1 MNDLTSYK
9 QQAVQKSFGR
19 AAKTYDE
26 AAVLQREVATR
37 MLERLDYIKASPKR
51 ILDLGCATGE
61 YSARLARMYKKAQ
74 VISLDI
80 AEPML
85 KEVRRRST
93 WWYPIDRVCG
103 DIQALPIADNSV
115 DLIFSSLALQW
126 CGSLDAAFSE
136 FRRVLKPGGFVMF
149 STFGPDTLKE
159 LRASWAEVDDE
170 RHVHDFVDMHD
181 IGDEMLRAGLSQ
193 PVMDV
198 ETLTLTYNDAY
209 ALMRELKDIGAHN
222 IAKQRNRNLTT
233 RSRLKAVVN
242 AYEQFRIDG
251 VLPASY
257 EIVYG
262 HAWCDET
269 KVGDP
274 GNGVSIEALRGSLE

>member
-1 MNDLTSYK
+1 MKDITNYE
-9 QQAVQKSFGR
+9 QQAVRRSFGR
-19 AAKTYDE
+19 AAKTYDA

-37 MLERLDYIKASPKR
+37 MLERLDYIKASPAR

-85 KEVRRRST
+85 QEVRRRST
-93 WWYPIDRVCG
+93 WLRPLRRVCG
-103 DIQALPIADNSV
+103 DIQALPIADKSI

-126 CGSLDAAFSE
+126 CASLDAAFSE

-159 LRASWAEVDDE
+159 LRMAWSEVDNE
-170 RHVHDFVDMHD
+170 PHVHNFIDMHD
-181 IGDEMLRAGLSQ
+181 IGDAMLRAGLSQ

-198 ETLTLTYNDAY
+198 ETLTLTYNDAF

-222 IAKQRNRNLTT
+222 IAQQRNRSVT
-233 RSRLKAVVN
+233 SKARLKAVVG

-257 EIVYG
+257 EVVYG
-262 HAWCDET
+262 HAWCDESN
-269 KVGDP
+269 VGDA
-274 GNGVSIEALRGSLE
+274 GNGVSIDSLRGSLK

>member
-1 MNDLTSYK
+1 MSDFTKYQ
-9 QQAVQKSFGR
+9 QQAVQKSFGQ

-37 MLERLDYIKASPKR
+37 MLERLDYIKADPKR

-61 YSARLARMYKKAQ
+61 YSARLARRYKGAQ

-93 WWYPIDRVCG
+93 WLRPLHRVCG
-103 DIQALPIADNSV
+103 DIQALPIADQSI

-159 LRASWAEVDDE
+159 LRVSWAEVDNE
-170 RHVHDFVDMHD
+170 PHVHNFIDMHD
-181 IGDEMLRAGLSQ
+181 IGDAMLRAGLSQ

-209 ALMRELKDIGAHN
+209 ALMRELKNIGAHN
-222 IAKQRNRNLTT
+222 IAQQRSRNLTT
-233 RSRLKAVVN
+233 KSRLQAVVN
-242 AYEQFRIDG
+242 AYEQFRTDG

-269 KVGDP
+269 KVADAS
-274 GNGVSIEALRGSLE
+274 NGISIDSLRGSLT

>member
-1 MNDLTSYK
+1 VNDVVSYK
-9 QQAVQKSFGR
+9 QQAVRKSFGR

-37 MLERLDYIKASPKR
+37 MLERLEYIKANPKR

-61 YSARLARMYKKAQ
+61 YSARLAKLYKGAE

-85 KEVRRRST
+85 QEVRRRSR
-93 WWYPIDRVCG
+93 WWRPLRTVCG
-103 DIQALPIADNSV
+103 DIQALPIADQSI

-126 CGSLDAAFSE
+126 CGSLDDAFSE
-136 FRRVLKPGGFVMF
+136 FRRVLRPGGFVMF

-159 LRASWAEVDDE
+159 LRASWAEVDNE
-170 RHVHDFVDMHD
+170 PHVHNFIDMHD
-181 IGDEMLRAGLSQ
+181 IGDAMLRAGLSQ

-198 ETLTLTYNDAY
+198 ETLTLTYTDAY
-209 ALMRELKDIGAHN
+209 TLMRELKNIGAHN
-222 IAKQRNRNLTT
+222 IAKQRSRNLTT
-233 RSRLKAVVN
+233 KSRIQAVVS
-242 AYEQFRIDG
+242 AYEQFRIDN

-274 GNGVSIEALRGSLE
+274 GNGISINSLRESIK

>member
-1 MNDLTSYK
+1 MNAVVSYK
-9 QQAVQKSFGR
+9 QQAVRKSFGR

-37 MLERLDYIKASPKR
+37 MLERLEYIKASPKR

-61 YSARLARMYKKAQ
+61 YSARLAKLYKGAE

-85 KEVRRRST
+85 QEVRRRSR
-93 WWYPIDRVCG
+93 WWRPLRTVCG
-103 DIQALPIADNSV
+103 DIQALPIADQSI

-126 CGSLDAAFSE
+126 CGSLDDAFSE
-136 FRRVLKPGGFVMF
+136 FRRVLRPGGFVMF

-159 LRASWAEVDDE
+159 LRASWAEVDNE
-170 RHVHDFVDMHD
+170 PHVHNFIDMHD
-181 IGDEMLRAGLSQ
+181 IGDAMLRAGLSQ

-198 ETLTLTYNDAY
+198 ETLTLTYTDAY
-209 ALMRELKDIGAHN
+209 TLMRELKNIGAHN
-222 IAKQRNRNLTT
+222 IAKQRSRNLTT
-233 RSRLKAVVN
+233 KSRIQAVVS
-242 AYEQFRIDG
+242 AYEQFRIDN

-274 GNGVSIEALRGSLE
+274 GNGISINSLRESIK

>member
-1 MNDLTSYK
+1 MNDLTLYQ
-9 QQAVQKSFGR
+9 QQAVRKSFGN

-37 MLERLDYIKASPKR
+37 MLDRLEYIKATPKR

-61 YSARLARMYKKAQ
+61 YSARLARLYKGAQ
-74 VISLDI
+74 VFSVDI
-80 AEPML
+80 AMPML
-85 KEVRRRST
+85 KEVKRRST
-93 WWYPIDRVCG
+93 WRRPLRTICG
-103 DIQALPIADNSV
+103 DIQALPVADKSI

-126 CGSLDAAFSE
+126 CGSLDNAFSE
-136 FRRVLKPGGFVMF
+136 FRRVLRPGGFVMF

-159 LRASWAEVDDE
+159 LRASWAGVDNE
-170 RHVHDFVDMHD
+170 KHVHDFIDMHD
-181 IGDEMLRAGLSQ
+181 IGDAMLRAGLSQ

-198 ETLTLTYNDAY
+198 ETITLTYNDAY

-222 IAKQRNRNLTT
+222 IAQTRSKNLTSKT
-233 RSRLKAVVN
+233 KLQAVVK
-242 AYEQFRIDG
+242 AYEQFRIDE

-257 EIVYG
+257 EVVYG

-269 KVGDP
+269 KP
-274 GNGVSIEALRGSLE
+274 GTQVKGVSIETLRGSME

>member
-1 MNDLTSYK
+1 VNDLTSYK

>member
-37 MLERLDYIKASPKR
+37 MLERLDYIKASPTR

-93 WWYPIDRVCG
+93 WWHPIDRVCG
-103 DIQALPIADNSV
+103 DIQALPIADNSI

-126 CGSLDAAFSE
+126 CGSLDDAFSE

-170 RHVHDFVDMHD
+170 RHVHDFIDMHD
-181 IGDEMLRAGLSQ
+181 IGDEMLRSGLSQ
-193 PVMDV
+193 PVMDI

-233 RSRLKAVVN
+233 KSRLKAVVN
-242 AYEQFRIDG
+242 AYEQFRTDG

-274 GNGVSIEALRGSLE
+274 SNGVSIEALRSSLE

>member
-1 MNDLTSYK
+1 VSDLIRYK
-9 QQAVQKSFGR
+9 QQAVRRSFGR
-19 AAKTYDE
+19 AADTYDE
-26 AAVLQREVATR
+26 AAVLQREVASR
-37 MLERLDYIKASPKR
+37 MLERLEYIKASPKR

-61 YSARLARMYKKAQ
+61 YSARLARLYKNAQ
-74 VISLDI
+74 VIGVDI

-85 KEVRRRST
+85 KALRKRST
-93 WWYPIDRVCG
+93 WLRPLRAVCG
-103 DIQALPIADNSV
+103 DIQSLPVADKSV

-136 FRRVLKPGGFVMF
+136 FRRVLRPGGFVMF

-159 LRASWAEVDDE
+159 LRASWSEVDGLQ
-170 RHVHDFVDMHD
+170 HVHNFIDMHD
-181 IGDEMLRAGLSQ
+181 IGDAMLRAGLSQ

-198 ETLTLTYNDAY
+198 ETLTLTYQDAY

-222 IAKQRNRNLTT
+222 IAEQRNRNLTT
-233 RSRLKAVVN
+233 KARLRAVVD
-242 AYEQFRIDG
+242 AYEQFRVDG

-257 EIVYG
+257 EVVYG

-269 KVGDP
+269 KP
-274 GNGVSIEALRGSLE
+274 GEHVNGVSIESLRGNIE

>member
-1 MNDLTSYK
+1 MSNLVSYK

-37 MLERLDYIKASPKR
+37 MLERLDYIKGSPKR

-61 YSARLARMYKKAQ
+61 YSARLARIYKRAQ

-85 KEVRRRST
+85 KEVRQRST
-93 WWYPIDRVCG
+93 WWHPLHRVCG
-103 DIQALPIADNSV
+103 DIQALPIADQSI

-126 CGSLDAAFSE
+126 CGSLDDAFNE
-136 FRRVLKPGGFVMF
+136 FRRVLRPGGFVMF

-159 LRASWAEVDDE
+159 LRASWSEVDSE
-170 RHVHDFVDMHD
+170 PHVHNFIDMHD
-181 IGDEMLRAGLSQ
+181 IGDAMLRAGLSQ

-198 ETLTLTYNDAY
+198 ETITLTYSDAY

-222 IAKQRNRNLTT
+222 IAQQRTRNLTT
-233 RSRLKAVVN
+233 RSRLQAVVA
-242 AYEQFRIDG
+242 AYEQFRVDG

-257 EIVYG
+257 EVVYG

-269 KVGDP
+269 KVGEVN
-274 GNGVSIEALRGSLE
+274 NGVSIESLSGSLK

>member
-1 MNDLTSYK
+1 MNDFIKYK
-9 QQAVQKSFGR
+9 QQAVQRSFGH

-37 MLERLDYIKASPKR
+37 MLERLEYIKASPKR

-61 YSARLARMYKKAQ
+61 YSARLARLYKGAQ

-93 WWYPIDRVCG
+93 WLRPLRRVCG
-103 DIQALPIADNSV
+103 DIQALPIADQSI

-159 LRASWAEVDDE
+159 LRVSWAEVDNE
-170 RHVHDFVDMHD
+170 PHVHNFIDMHD
-181 IGDEMLRAGLSQ
+181 IGDAMLRAGLSQ

-198 ETLTLTYNDAY
+198 ESITLTYSDAY
-209 ALMRELKDIGAHN
+209 ALMRELKNIGAHN
-222 IAKQRNRNLTT
+222 IAEQRSRNLTT
-233 RSRLKAVVN
+233 KSRLKAVVS
-242 AYEQFRIDG
+242 AYEKFRIDG

-257 EIVYG
+257 EVVYG
-262 HAWCDET
+262 HAWCDES
-269 KVGDP
+269 KVGEVS
-274 GNGVSIEALRGSLE
+274 NGVSIESLRGSIE

>member
-1 MNDLTSYK
+1 VNDLTSYK

-242 AYEQFRIDG
+242 AYEQFRTDG

-274 GNGVSIEALRGSLE
+274 GNGVSIEALRSSLE

>member
-1 MNDLTSYK
+1 MNDLTHYP
-9 QQAVQKSFGR
+9 QQAVRKSFGN

-26 AAVLQREVATR
+26 AAVLQRSVATH
-37 MLERLDYIKASPKR
+37 MLERLEYIKATPKR

-61 YSARLARMYKKAQ
+61 YSARLAKLYKGAQ

-80 AEPML
+80 ALPML
-85 KEVRRRST
+85 KEVKRRST
-93 WWYPIDRVCG
+93 WLRPLRTVCG

-126 CGSLDAAFSE
+126 CGSLDNAFSE
-136 FRRVLKPGGFVMF
+136 FRRVLRPGGFVLF

-159 LRASWAEVDDE
+159 LRASWAEVDSE
-170 RHVHDFVDMHD
+170 QHVHDFIDMHD
-181 IGDEMLRAGLSQ
+181 IGDAMLRAGLSQ

-198 ETLTLTYNDAY
+198 ETITLTYNDAY
-209 ALMRELKDIGAHN
+209 ALMRELKNIGAHN
-222 IAKQRNRNLTT
+222 IGKQRSRSLTSK
-233 RSRLKAVVN
+233 SRLKALVS
-242 AYEQFRIDG
+242 AYEQFRTEG

-257 EIVYG
+257 EVVYG

-269 KVGDP
+269 ELGAQS
-274 GNGVSIEALRGSLE
+274 NGVSIETLRGTIK

>member
-1 MNDLTSYK
+1 VNNITQYE
-9 QQAVQKSFGR
+9 QQAVRKSFGR
-19 AAKTYDE
+19 AAKTYD
-26 AAVLQREVATR
+26 AAAILQREVATR
-37 MLERLDYIKASPKR
+37 MLERLDYIKASPTR

-61 YSARLARMYKKAQ
+61 YSARLARMYKNAQ

-85 KEVRRRST
+85 QEVRRRST
-93 WWYPIDRVCG
+93 WLRPLRTVCG
-103 DIQALPIADNSV
+103 DIQALPIADQSV

-136 FRRVLKPGGFVMF
+136 FRRVLRPGGFVMF

-159 LRASWAEVDDE
+159 LRIAWSEVDKE
-170 RHVHDFVDMHD
+170 PHVHNFIDMHD
-181 IGDEMLRAGLSQ
+181 IGDAMLRAGLSQ

-222 IAKQRNRNLTT
+222 IAQQRTRNVT
-233 RSRLKAVVN
+233 SKARLKSVVS

-257 EIVYG
+257 EVVYG
-262 HAWCDET
+262 HAWCDESP
-269 KVGDP
+269 VGEVD
-274 GNGVSIEALRGSLE
+274 NGVSIDSLRGSLK

>member
-1 MNDLTSYK
+1 VNDITHYQ
-9 QQAVQKSFGR
+9 QQAVRKSFGN

-37 MLERLDYIKASPKR
+37 ILERLEYIKATPKR

-61 YSARLARMYKKAQ
+61 YSARLAKQYKGAQ
-74 VISLDI
+74 VFSLDI
-80 AEPML
+80 ALPML
-85 KEVRRRST
+85 KEVKRRSSWRRPLRT
-93 WWYPIDRVCG
+93 ICG
-103 DIQALPIADNSV
+103 DIQALPVADKSV

-126 CGSLDAAFSE
+126 CASLDDVFSE
-136 FRRVLKPGGFVMF
+136 FRRVLRPGGFVMF

-159 LRASWAEVDDE
+159 LRASWAEVDTE
-170 RHVHDFVDMHD
+170 QHVHDFIDMHD
-181 IGDEMLRAGLSQ
+181 IGDAMLRAGLSQ

-198 ETLTLTYNDAY
+198 ETITLTYTDAY

-222 IAKQRNRNLTT
+222 IGQQRSRNLTSK
-233 RSRLKAVVN
+233 SRLQAVVK
-242 AYEQFRIDG
+242 AYEQFRVDG

-257 EIVYG
+257 EVVYG

-269 KVGDP
+269 KP
-274 GNGVSIEALRGSLE
+274 GEQPAGVSLETLRGSIE

>member
-1 MNDLTSYK
+1 MNDVVSYK
-9 QQAVQKSFGR
+9 QEAVRKSFGR

-61 YSARLARMYKKAQ
+61 YSARLASLYKGAQ

-85 KEVRRRST
+85 QEVRRRSR
-93 WWYPIDRVCG
+93 WWRPLRTVCG
-103 DIQALPIADNSV
+103 DIQALPIADKSI

-136 FRRVLKPGGFVMF
+136 FRRVLRPGGFVMF

-159 LRASWAEVDDE
+159 LRASWSEVDGE
-170 RHVHDFVDMHD
+170 PHVHNFIDMHD
-181 IGDEMLRAGLSQ
+181 IGDAMLRAGLSQ

-198 ETLTLTYNDAY
+198 ETLILTYSDAY
-209 ALMRELKDIGAHN
+209 TLMRELKDIGAHN
-222 IAKQRNRNLTT
+222 IAKQRSRNLTT
-233 RSRLKAVVN
+233 RSRLQAVVR
-242 AYEQFRIDG
+242 AYEQFRVDG

-257 EIVYG
+257 EVVYG
-262 HAWCDET
+262 HAWCDEA

-274 GNGVSIEALRGSLE
+274 VNGVTINSLRESIE

>member
-1 MNDLTSYK
+1 MNDVVSYK
-9 QQAVQKSFGR
+9 QQAVRKSFGR

-37 MLERLDYIKASPKR
+37 MLERLEYIKANPKR

-61 YSARLARMYKKAQ
+61 YSARLAKLYKGAE

-85 KEVRRRST
+85 QEVRRRSR
-93 WWYPIDRVCG
+93 WWRPLRTVCG
-103 DIQALPIADNSV
+103 DIQALPIAGQSV

-126 CGSLDAAFSE
+126 CGSLDDAFSE
-136 FRRVLKPGGFVMF
+136 FRRVLRPGGFVMF

-159 LRASWAEVDDE
+159 LRASWAEVDNE
-170 RHVHDFVDMHD
+170 PHVHNFIDMHD
-181 IGDEMLRAGLSQ
+181 IGDAMLRAGLSQ

-209 ALMRELKDIGAHN
+209 TLMRELKNIGAHN
-222 IAKQRNRNLTT
+222 IAKQRSRNLTT
-233 RSRLKAVVN
+233 KSRIQAVVR
-242 AYEQFRIDG
+242 AYEQFRIDN

-274 GNGVSIEALRGSLE
+274 GNGVSINSLRESIK